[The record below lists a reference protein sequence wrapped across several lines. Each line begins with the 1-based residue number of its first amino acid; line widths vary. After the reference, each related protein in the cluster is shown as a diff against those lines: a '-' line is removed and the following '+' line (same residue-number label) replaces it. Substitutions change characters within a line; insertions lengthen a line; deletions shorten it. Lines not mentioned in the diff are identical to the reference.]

1 MSEETTQ
8 DLTPE
13 NDLSSELVDERIEEA
28 FEPIDPIS
36 ESATADHDEIRAIVG
51 GYHGTPYRVLG
62 PHTIDVEGKERLV
75 IRAFRPLDEQVFV
88 VEIKSGKRTPMERV
102 HPLGFFEAVFPRRR
116 NPFPYRL
123 IVADAEGNEY
133 ELEDPYRFPLQLTEF
148 EIYLHGEGNYTE
160 SYTKLGAHFT
170 TIDEVGGVSFA
181 VWAPN
186 AQRIGVIGPFN
197 GWDNRVHPMERR
209 TDSDIWELFIPNL
222 VEGTPYKFAIK
233 SLVMGYEVDKSD
245 PYAYYADMRPGTES
259 RIWDIQQICLGRRP
273 VDGRAARSPGVGPA
287 DQYLR
292 GPPGQLEACA
302 GDQRLPQLP
311 GSGPRHGRLLQ

>member
-1 MSEETTQ
+1 MS
-8 DLTPE
+8 
-13 NDLSSELVDERIEEA
+13 
-28 FEPIDPIS
+28 
-36 ESATADHDEIRAIVG
+36 
-51 GYHGTPYRVLG
+51 
-62 PHTIDVEGKERLV
+62 
-75 IRAFRPLDEQVFV
+75 
-88 VEIKSGKRTPMERV
+88 
-102 HPLGFFEAVFPRRR
+102 
-116 NPFPYRL
+116 
-123 IVADAEGNEY
+123 
-133 ELEDPYRFPLQLTEF
+133 EF

-209 TDSDIWELFIPNL
+209 GDSGIWELFIPNL

-259 RIWDIQQICLGRRP
+259 RIWDIQKYVWDDGQWMDDDLIARRWTSRSTSTRSIWAAGSVCP
-273 VDGRAARSPGVGPA
+273 RPTASSTTAIWPMTWPPIAARWATPTS
-287 DQYLR
+287 
-292 GPPGQLEACA
+292 
-302 GDQRLPQLP
+302 
-311 GSGPRHGRLLQ
+311 S